1 MATIA
6 DNIAELMRIKL
17 EQRDFF
23 GIAEDVPFADYIDII
38 KWTGHEV
45 PQQPMYADFV
55 NHRYA
60 LNGKPCRF
68 QDIFEFIRL
77 SKAWDFTES
86 GLKEYGIDEPRISD
100 KGLLIEP
107 ESTNHARYTKTLTKD
122 VWGIS
127 STSFVNFEDLGGFH
141 RMNIEKPTTWTLYNS
156 NMGRIAEYINVDIR
170 NHKGPDQ
177 TAFTKDASSSNRVS
191 FNLNNGTL
199 LNSGNNVN
207 GYVNGSVYTF
217 HRKKE
222 NLATFG
228 LLGADYNEGDFIDI
242 YGIKVSDKVD
252 FTSAVP
258 TEGTTVTR
266 LPDTLRLLQ
275 TGVITIDADEG
286 IVQDGKEF
294 SGFGYIRKIEIK

>member
-38 KWTGHEV
+38 KWTGQEV

-60 LNGKPCRF
+60 LNGKPCSF

-86 GLKEYGIDEPRISD
+86 GLKEYGIDEPRISS

-107 ESTNHARYTKTLTKD
+107 ESTNFLRDSFMTEGVNGFDIKGGDLEFGEDDIGSYIKFIKSAADNYAYKKYMVTDPDAKD
-122 VWGIS
+122 GDYRISFLSDSSSLRFSSGANADLQSVGILLRS
-127 STSFVNFEDLGGFH
+127 SVDEKDKVYSVYANVNEPGQNGNSRGFVKRPHHSEVEPKIYAIQMENHPFSTSFIKTEDS
-141 RMNIEKPTTWTLYNS
+141 PT
-156 NMGRIAEYINVDIR
+156 
-170 NHKGPDQ
+170 
-177 TAFTKDASSSNRVS
+177 
-191 FNLNNGTL
+191 
-199 LNSGNNVN
+199 
-207 GYVNGSVYTF
+207 
-217 HRKKE
+217 
-222 NLATFG
+222 
-228 LLGADYNEGDFIDI
+228 
-242 YGIKVSDKVD
+242 
-252 FTSAVP
+252 
-258 TEGTTVTR
+258 TR

-275 TGVITIDADEG
+275 DGVLTIDADEG
-286 IVQDGKEF
+286 IVQTGNEF
-294 SGFGYIRKIEIK
+294 SGFGYIRKMEIK